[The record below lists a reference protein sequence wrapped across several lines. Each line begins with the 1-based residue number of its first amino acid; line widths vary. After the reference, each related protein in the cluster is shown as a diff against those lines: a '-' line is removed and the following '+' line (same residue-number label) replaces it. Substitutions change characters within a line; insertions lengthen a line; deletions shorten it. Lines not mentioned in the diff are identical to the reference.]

1 MLSVILYLICPCFTE
16 FGRSAVVPT
25 GIWID
30 DEVSIIKF
38 EPSNV
43 KNELS
48 INSPLVSTNTIRDF
62 VKSFILNVDNIVSP
76 LTYYAYVAENSVL
89 GYSSFSDM
97 GDFYFVGN
105 TYIQPENRGQGIYTK
120 LLSNRNAHLSDKP
133 KITLVNPIEG
143 TDIAVLFRQVN
154 KQGGIKVESY
164 EDVED
169 IMCLDMYNKLN
180 TLPLF
185 VYRWL
190 LWLGLI

>member
-1 MLSVILYLICPCFTE
+1 MKFKLLPEDTFRDMVTNFT
-16 FGRSAVVPT
+16 SAVDKGYP
-25 GIWID
+25 
-30 DEVSIIKF
+30 
-38 EPSNV
+38 NV
-43 KNELS
+43 
-48 INSPLVSTNTIRDF
+48 
-62 VKSFILNVDNIVSP
+62 VSP
-76 LTYYAYVAENSVL
+76 LTYYAYVAEDSVL

-154 KQGGIKVESY
+154 KQGGTKVETY
-164 EDVED
+164 EEVKD
-169 IMCLDMYNKLN
+169 IMCRDMYNKLN

-185 VYRWL
+185 IYR
-190 LWLGLI
+190 